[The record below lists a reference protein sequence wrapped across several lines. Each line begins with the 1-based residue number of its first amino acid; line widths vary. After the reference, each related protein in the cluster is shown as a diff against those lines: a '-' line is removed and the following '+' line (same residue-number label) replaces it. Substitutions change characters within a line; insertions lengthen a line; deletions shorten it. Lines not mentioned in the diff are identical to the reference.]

1 MTRAIER
8 LTRVPLR
15 EVWPHEAYD
24 FTTWLQANIGILDE
38 ALGLTLEN
46 PEREQAAGAFSID
59 LVAEDESGA
68 KIIIENQL
76 GKSDHDHLGKVLTYL
91 AAMNARAAVWIVA
104 EPRPEH
110 VAAVAWLNDSSS
122 ADFYLVKVEAV
133 RIGNSDP
140 APLLTRIVGP
150 SEETA
155 TVSKANREFAQRY
168 DTRMKFW
175 SQLVA
180 RPDAK
185 HHSHITPGIYSW
197 IGVSIGVRGIGLNLS
212 VRKHDCQAEIYIDR
226 GKERGEENL
235 EIFDQLIANR
245 EAIDAGFGGELR
257 WERLET
263 SRACRIAA
271 PCPGG
276 WQSPEEQWDSI
287 QAHLLA
293 TCDRLHGAILPYGKR
308 LTVGGKQI

>member
-1 MTRAIER
+1 MSRAIER

-24 FTTWLQANIGILDE
+24 FTTWLQTNIEILDE

-46 PEREQAAGAFSID
+46 AEREQAAGSFNVD

-68 KIIIENQL
+68 KVIVENQL

-91 AAMNARAAVWIVA
+91 AAMNARAAVWLVA

-133 RIGNSDP
+133 RIGDSDP

-168 DTRMKFW
+168 DLRMKFW
-175 SQLVA
+175 SELVS

-197 IGVSIGVRGIGLNLS
+197 IGVSTGVRGIGLNLAT
-212 VRKHDCQAEIYIDR
+212 RKLDCQAEIYIDR
-226 GKERGEENL
+226 GKDCGDENL
-235 EIFDQLIANR
+235 EIFDQLYAHR
-245 EAIDAGFGGELR
+245 EAIDSAFGGELR
-257 WERLET
+257 WQRLEN

-276 WQSPEEQWDSI
+276 WQSPEEEWEEIHTQ
-287 QAHLLA
+287 LLA
-293 TCDRLHGAILPYGKR
+293 TCDRLHDAISPYLKR
-308 LTVGGKQI
+308 LTIGGKPV